1 MLTGFFG
8 VGGGFVIVPA
18 LILVLGMRATTAT
31 GTSLLLRLGTG
42 VELDW
47 PVLALFTVA
56 AVAGAQVGALLIR
69 HTEQRRV

>member
-1 MLTGFFG
+1 VLTGFFG

-31 GTSLLLRLGTG
+31 GTSLLFRLGTG